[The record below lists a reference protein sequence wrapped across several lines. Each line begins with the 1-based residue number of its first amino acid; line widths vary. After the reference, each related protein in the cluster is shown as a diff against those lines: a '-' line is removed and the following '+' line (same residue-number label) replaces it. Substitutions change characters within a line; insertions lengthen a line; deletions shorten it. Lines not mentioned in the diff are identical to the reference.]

1 MAHVKQLL
9 LNSAEEVEYTEA
21 SGSTAKYVLIRIPF
35 RSLAPFRK
43 VGAAVI
49 DHLEAKFKWPVIIVA
64 NRTIISK
71 NSKSQRAKINLTPF
85 SEVQHPTQMRPRSRT
100 LKAVH
105 AAVLEDIVTPSGIY
119 GR

>member
-1 MAHVKQLL
+1 MRQGAKHTEFEEVVAKSLFAYEQGQPKEIRFVKQLL

-21 SGSTAKYVLIRIPF
+21 SGSTAKYVLIRTPF
-35 RSLAPFRK
+35 RSLAAFRK

-71 NSKSQRAKINLTPF
+71 NSK
-85 SEVQHPTQMRPRSRT
+85 
-100 LKAVH
+100 
-105 AAVLEDIVTPSGIY
+105 
-119 GR
+119 